1 LFIDDGGIII
11 NLSYNLKEDVSKPIP
26 YLMKRLIYVVVFT
39 IFFFSFLSRAS
50 AQSNQTVTNGDL
62 TTAVNFPGAGCSYT
76 WVNNNPSIGLQVSG
90 TGNIPA
96 FTGVNTGDIPVMGTI
111 TATPTAAGFAYIF
124 STIGRLSVIDLST
137 NQIVSNSETLFHAY
151 GETISPDGKFIYITD
166 PSDNAVITLDAATYA
181 LVSYTPTGNNSAP
194 RGITISPDGSKI
206 YVTNEHPFDIL
217 GHGTVNIINT
227 TSHNITATIAVGESP
242 LGIVI
247 SPDGNRLYVANQGSS
262 FISVINAN
270 TGAAIGQITLD
281 QGVSSLAITHDG
293 SQLYATAVNS
303 AFVSVINTA
312 TNQVIK
318 AINVGSSPISVAVSP
333 NDEKVYVVNEDSQSV
348 SVIDNQT
355 KTVITTI
362 NLPGGAYPFSI
373 SLSPDGTKAYA
384 INQNGV
390 INVINTANNSITNSI
405 TTVTGA
411 LSYGKFISA
420 GPGCS
425 SSPVTF
431 TITVKPTAA
440 APLIKTGAA
449 SGTIYTCAGS
459 PSVSPYV
466 QQFSVMGSNLTAAV
480 NVSAPNGFE
489 VSATPDNGYSNSLT
503 LVPSGGSLNQ
513 TIYVRSAAADGA
525 GDLSGNVLLSSAGA
539 ANQSVPVAGIVNA
552 LPTVNPVPNQIKSA
566 GSLSDLVTFTGT
578 GNTFTWVNDHPEI
591 GLVASGTGDISAFS
605 TVNATAIPIVAKITA
620 TPTRATYAYITN
632 SASSSVSVINVTS
645 RKVVTTIPMGAD
657 PQDITV
663 SPDGKKVYVSDPI
676 STTVSVISTAT
687 NTVEA
692 TTPVPIG
699 SFSMVVSP
707 DNSKLYLVAINSA
720 SGKDDIYVIN
730 TATNVIT
737 SILPVGVSIGI
748 IALSPDGSTL
758 YATDNLQNNLL
769 VIKASN
775 GQLLKTIP
783 VGAAPVGVMI
793 SRDGGTAYV
802 CNSGSNTISVINTIT
817 NAVVKTVT
825 VGAAPFALALS
836 PDGNLLYV
844 SGYSDGSL
852 TAINTSSNSVLFQ
865 ADAGQYPMGVSVT
878 PDGTSVYVANSNSG
892 TVTVVNALSGLKQET
907 IPVGLN
913 PFSIGSFITPFS
925 GCPGQPVTF
934 TITVKP
940 TIASAVVKVSGTI
953 DPLTTVYGSPSAASV
968 FTVSATNLTGGIVI
982 RPPLGFEVSTDGI
995 IFGQTVTVG
1004 SIGTLMLTKIYVRLS
1019 SITAVGD
1026 YTGNIVL
1033 STDNTP
1039 DQTIATAT
1047 NNIVSPA
1054 PLVITAENIQKTYG
1068 ATLSG
1073 GTGST
1078 SFTSTGLQNGES
1090 IGSITIA
1097 YGAGAE
1103 SNATVNTYLLSVIPS
1118 APVGGTFKMV
1128 NYTVSF
1134 VNSHIIVNPAPLTI
1148 SADNKE
1154 RYYGAEN
1161 PVLTLTYNGFVNMET
1176 VSVLSPQPLVVTE
1189 ATASSPVGHY
1199 PIMVSGAGSANYAIT
1214 YIPGA
1219 LTIAPINE
1227 ALVIPNT
1234 FTPNGD
1240 GINDRWEINHIAD
1253 YPHCTVNIYNRYGE
1267 KILASIGYGIP
1278 WDGKYKGKDVSTG
1291 TYYYVI
1297 DIKTG
1302 AKPLSGWIAVLR

>member
-1 LFIDDGGIII
+1 MNGNI
-11 NLSYNLKEDVSKPIP
+11 SKPIP
-26 YLMKRLIYVVVFT
+26 YLMKRLIYVVVLT
-39 IFFFSFLSRAS
+39 TFFISFLSQVS
-50 AQSNQTVTNGDL
+50 AQSNQTVRNGDL

-76 WVNNNPSIGLQVSG
+76 WVNNNPSIGLQG
-90 TGNIPA
+90 NGNGNIPA
-96 FTGVNTGDIPVMGTI
+96 FTAVNAGDVPVTGKI

-137 NQIVSNSETLFHAY
+137 NQIISNSETLFHAY
-151 GETISPDGKFIYITD
+151 GETISPDGKFIYITE

-181 LVSYTPTGNNSAP
+181 MVGYTPTGNNSTP

-206 YVTNEHPFDIL
+206 YVTNGHPFDIL

-247 SPDGNRLYVANQGSS
+247 SPDGSRLYVANQGSS

-270 TGAAIGQITLD
+270 TGAAIGQIPLD
-281 QGVSSLAITHDG
+281 QGASSLAITHDG
-293 SQLYATAVNS
+293 SQLYATATNS
-303 AFVSVINTA
+303 AYVSVINTA

-318 AINVGSSPISVAVSP
+318 TIGVGLSPISIAVSP
-333 NDEKVYVVNEDSQSV
+333 DDKKVYVVNEDLHSV

-355 KTVITTI
+355 QTVIATI

-390 INVINTANNSITNSI
+390 INVINTANNSVTNSI

-425 SSPVTF
+425 STPLTF
-431 TITVKPTAA
+431 TITVKPTGA
-440 APLIKTGAA
+440 APLIKAGPVSGAISA
-449 SGTIYTCAGS
+449 CAGS
-459 PSVSPYV
+459 PSASPYI
-466 QQFSVMGSNLTAAV
+466 QQFNTTGSNLTA
-480 NVSAPNGFE
+480 NVTVTAPDGFE
-489 VSATPDNGYSNSLT
+489 VSLSSDNGYSNALT

-513 TIYVRSAAADGA
+513 TIYVRSAATDGA

-539 ANQSVPVAGIVNA
+539 TDQSVPVAGIVNA
-552 LPTVNPVPNQIKSA
+552 LPTVNSVPNQIKSN

-591 GLVASGTGDISAFS
+591 GLAASGTGDIPAFS
-605 TVNATAIPIVAKITA
+605 TVNNTAIPIVAKITA
-620 TPTRATYAYITN
+620 TPTHAPYAYITN

-645 RKVVTTIPMGAD
+645 RKIVATIPMGAD
-657 PQDITV
+657 PQDITI

-687 NTVEA
+687 NMVVA
-692 TTPVPIG
+692 TTPVPVG

-707 DNSKLYLVAINSA
+707 DNSKLYLVAINPA

-730 TATNVIT
+730 TATNAIAST
-737 SILPVGVSIGI
+737 LPVGVNIGMI
-748 IALSPDGSTL
+748 SLSPDGGTL

-769 VIKASN
+769 IIKASN

-802 CNSGSNTISVINTIT
+802 CNSGSNTISVINTVT
-817 NAVVKTVT
+817 GAVVKTVT

-852 TAINTSSNSVLFQ
+852 TAINTSSNSVLFR

-892 TVTVVNALSGLKQET
+892 TVTVVDALSGFKQEI

-913 PFSIGSFITPFS
+913 PFSLGSFITPFG

-940 TIASAVVKVSGTI
+940 TVVSAVVKVSGTI
-953 DPLTTVYGSPSAASV
+953 DPVTTVYGSPSAASV
-968 FTVSATNLTGGIVI
+968 FTVSATGLTGSIVI
-982 RPPLGFEVSTDGI
+982 TPPLGFEVSADGS
-995 IFGQTVTVG
+995 IFAQSVTVG
-1004 SIGTLMLTKIYVRLS
+1004 SVGTLAPAKIYIRLS
-1019 SITAVGD
+1019 ATTAVGN
-1026 YTGNIVL
+1026 YAGNIVL

-1039 DQTIATAT
+1039 EQTTATAS

-1054 PLVITAENIQKTYG
+1054 PLVIIAENIQKAYG

-1078 SFTSTGLQNGES
+1078 SFMSTGLQNGES
-1090 IGSITIA
+1090 IGSITIT
-1097 YGAGAE
+1097 YGAGADPG
-1103 SNATVNTYLLSVIPS
+1103 AMVNTYLHSVAPS
-1118 APVGGTFKMV
+1118 APVGGTFKMM

-1134 VNSHIIVNPAPLTI
+1134 VNGHIIVNPASLTI

-1154 RYYGAEN
+1154 KYYGEEN

-1176 VSVLSPQPLVVTE
+1176 ASVLSPQPLVITD
-1189 ATASSPVGHY
+1189 ATASSPAGQY
-1199 PIMVSGAGSANYAIT
+1199 PITVSGAGSANYAIT

-1219 LTIAPINE
+1219 LTIIPINE

-1253 YPHCTVNIYNRYGE
+1253 YPHCTVNVYNRYGE

-1278 WDGKYKGKDVSTG
+1278 WDGKYKGRDVSVG

-1302 AKPLSGWIAVLR
+1302 AKPLSGWITVLR